1 MSQFS
6 KTELAL
12 RLISGQAKLQ
22 KRLNGPLSMH
32 GIGLSEYLVLERLK
46 LSEHGKLRRT
56 DLAEQVGLTPSGITR
71 LINPMEKIGLVE
83 KEANPRD
90 ARVSF
95 VSLTGAG
102 RQIHS
107 DASATFE
114 QASQALFAALSESE
128 LEQLESLLSRI

>member
-1 MSQFS
+1 MPESS
-6 KTELAL
+6 ATELAL
-12 RLISGQAKLQ
+12 LLISGHTKLQ

-32 GIGLSEYLVLERLK
+32 GIGLTEYLVLERLQ
-46 LSEHGKLRRT
+46 LSEQGKLRRT

-95 VSLTGAG
+95 VSLTAAG
-102 RQIHS
+102 KQIHKDARTSFEHSSAALFSALS
-107 DASATFE
+107 DA
-114 QASQALFAALSESE
+114 E
-128 LEQLESLLSRI
+128 LGQLHSLLRRI